1 MQRLQGSETVKIKV
15 KKNTFK
21 AVIKISDYEI
31 GKLQLNKETLVK
43 LVEDVCKV
51 AEKENVEKNMEV
63 MDNV

>member
-1 MQRLQGSETVKIKV
+1 MKIKV

-51 AEKENVEKNMEV
+51 AEKENVKEGIEEIMEV